1 MIFKIQKKYIWK
13 QNFVVFAILFC
24 IVGIF
29 YYSWLPYNRLGAE
42 TYLPSWLLAWSN
54 HYFNLRT
61 ALPFFALSFLLQCWY
76 AISGP
81 TGREI
86 KIPFWVFNI
95 IFAAVLVC
103 VVEGGQFFI
112 AHRHPDKMDV
122 FFGVLGSTFGC
133 AIYYCIKNIHKLFFN
148 RYSD

>member
-1 MIFKIQKKYIWK
+1 MLQ
-13 QNFVVFAILFC
+13 FVIVSLSLFL
-24 IVGIF
+24 VAEIF
-29 YYSWLPYNRLGAE
+29 YLSWLPNGQLGAE

-61 ALPFFALSFLLQCWY
+61 ALPFFALSFLLELWY
-76 AISGP
+76 SISAP
-81 TGREI
+81 AAAKI
-86 KIPFWVFNI
+86 KMPFWVFNI
-95 IFAAVLVC
+95 TTAAILVC
-103 VVEGGQFFI
+103 LVEGGQFFI

>member
-1 MIFKIQKKYIWK
+1 MLQ
-13 QNFVVFAILFC
+13 FVIVSLSLFL
-24 IVGIF
+24 VAEIF
-29 YYSWLPYNRLGAE
+29 YLSWLPNGQLGAE

-112 AHRHPDKMDV
+112 AHRHPDRMDV
-122 FFGVLGSTFGC
+122 FFGVLGSALGT
-133 AIYYCIKNIHKLFFN
+133 AIYYCIKNSPKLFFN
-148 RYSD
+148 SPSN